1 MARTSYYGQGR
12 LKRLYHIQ
20 TNMDSNEYKVLRK
33 VASLEGR
40 SLSGVLLKAFE
51 EYVSKN
57 KDLYYNMEG
66 DGHDGRK
73 R

>member
-1 MARTSYYGQGR
+1 
-12 LKRLYHIQ
+12 
-20 TNMDSNEYKVLRK
+20 MDSNEYKLLRK

-40 SLSGVLLKAFE
+40 SLSSVLLKSFE

-66 DGHDGRK
+66 EGNGRRNK
-73 R
+73 

>member
-20 TNMDSNEYKVLRK
+20 TNMDSNEYKVLRR
-33 VASLEGR
+33 VATLEGR

-51 EYVSKN
+51 DYVSKN

-66 DGHDGRK
+66 EGNERRK
-73 R
+73 K